1 MEITISSRKFKLE
14 PELKDHAE
22 KRISKFTR
30 YLEPIQEAHLVLAQE
45 KYRQI
50 AELTIHGAAGV
61 DLVSRE
67 QTTDMV
73 SSIDRVCD
81 RVERQIKK
89 VATRMKTRKSS
100 ARTIPAGS
108 VVGEEDLPEIEVEE
122 EFAPVVVRTNR
133 FVREPLTVEEAIHQL
148 RDRDWDFLM
157 FHNSRSGKNALVFH
171 RDDGNF
177 GLVEPE

>member
-1 MEITISSRKFKLE
+1 MEITISSRKFKLD
-14 PELKDHAE
+14 PELRDHAE

-50 AELTIHGAAGV
+50 AEISIRAAGM

-67 QTTDMV
+67 QTTDMA

-89 VATRMKTRKSS
+89 VAARMKTRKS
-100 ARTIPAGS
+100 ATKTIPAGS
-108 VVGEEDLPEIEVEE
+108 LVAEDDLHDLEVEE

-133 FVREPLTVEEAIHQL
+133 YVKELLTVEDAINHL

-157 FHNSRSGKNALVFH
+157 FQNSRSGKVAVVYH